1 MVSTINYL
9 TDIAI
14 LLTAAVILVPLFQSM
29 RMGAVPGFVI
39 AGVAV
44 GPYGLELIGNVEE
57 VGQFAELGVVL
68 LLFII
73 GIELNPKRLWMMR
86 RLLFGLGT
94 LQVLC
99 TSAALVAVAHF
110 LFGIPIRAAILIG
123 PALALSSTAFVLQ
136 LLTEN
141 KMLTSE
147 QGRASIAILLM
158 QDLAVVPLLALV
170 SLLTVPALSVAE
182 DLVLALGEAILII
195 GLVILAGR
203 YLLQP
208 VLHRVAKSRNPE
220 VFTASAVLLV
230 LGAAVVMEHVGLS
243 MAMGAF
249 LAGLLIADSSFRHQ
263 VIAETQP
270 FRGLLLGLFFMSMGM
285 TLDLE
290 QLLGQPLFLLSLVA
304 ALVVLKTIVIWPLAR
319 LFGLTGKS
327 ALTVALLL
335 AQSGEF
341 ALVVFTVSLGAG
353 LLDEVLF
360 QQLIL
365 VVILS
370 MLVTPLLAWLAREIK
385 KSAEIGPAVAQ
396 VHTAAGEAIPTP
408 ILIIGFGRVGRKIA
422 HILELAKVPF
432 SAIDNNPTLVAQE
445 HGEGRSVFYGDA
457 ERPAVLKAM
466 GAERARLGII
476 ALDDFEVTE
485 QLVSTLRNN
494 FPELVVLARGHNR
507 ERCEKL
513 KSLGVDVV
521 VSETLETSVELA
533 HAALTKVSIPEDEA
547 NLLVENFRR
556 IYYEQHKFFDR
567 RQHPRD

>member
-1 MVSTINYL
+1 VASTINYL

-14 LLTAAVILVPLFQSM
+14 LLAAAVVAVPVFQSM

-39 AGVAV
+39 AGAAV
-44 GPYGLELIGNVEE
+44 GPYGLGLIGNVEE
-57 VGQFAELGVVL
+57 IGQLAELGIVL

-94 LQVLC
+94 LQVIC
-99 TSAALVAVAHF
+99 TSTALVLAVHYF
-110 LFGIPIRAAILIG
+110 FEVPLRNAILIG

-147 QGRASIAILLM
+147 PGRASIAILLL

-170 SLLTVPALSVAE
+170 SLLAMPTLTLAE
-182 DLVLALGEAILII
+182 DLALALGEATVII
-195 GLVILAGR
+195 VLVILAGR

-208 VLHRVAKSRNPE
+208 VLHRVAKSHNPE

-230 LGAAVVMEHVGLS
+230 LGAAVLMEHVGLS

-290 QLLGQPLFLLSLVA
+290 RFLRQPLILLGLVA
-304 ALVVLKTIVIWPLAR
+304 ALILLKAVVIWPLAR
-319 LFGLTGKS
+319 MFGVSWKNS
-327 ALTVALLL
+327 LTVALLL

-341 ALVVFTVSLGAG
+341 ALVVFTVALGAG
-353 LLDEVLF
+353 LLDETLF

-370 MLVTPLLAWLAREIK
+370 MLVTPLLARLAREIK
-385 KSAEIGPAVAQ
+385 ESDHKGQAVVADQ
-396 VHTAAGEAIPTP
+396 AATEEAIFTP
-408 ILIIGFGRVGRKIA
+408 VVIIGFGRVGRKIGR
-422 HILELAKVPF
+422 ILELAKVPF
-432 SAIDNNPTLVAQE
+432 SAIDNDPTLVAQE
-445 HGEGRSVFYGDA
+445 HAQGRPVFFGDA

-466 GAERARLGII
+466 GADGAHMAII
-476 ALDDFEVTE
+476 ALDDHEVAE
-485 QLVSTLRNN
+485 QLVTTLREN
-494 FPELVVLARGHNR
+494 FPELVILARGHNR
-507 ERCEKL
+507 ERCERL
-513 KSLGVDVV
+513 RTLGADVI
-521 VSETLETSVELA
+521 VSETLEASIELA
-533 HAALTKVSIPEDEA
+533 RVALTKVNIPEDDV
-547 NLLVENFRR
+547 NLYVEDFRHS
-556 IYYEQHKFFDR
+556 YHEQHKLSDG
-567 RQHPRD
+567 

>member
-1 MVSTINYL
+1 MSTINYL

-14 LLTAAVILVPLFQSM
+14 LLAAAVVAVPIFQSM

-39 AGVAV
+39 AGVVV
-44 GPYGLELIGNVEE
+44 GPYGLGLIGNVEE
-57 VGQFAELGVVL
+57 IGQLAELGIVL

-94 LQVLC
+94 LQVVC
-99 TSAALVAVAHF
+99 TSAVLVLAVHY
-110 LFGIPIRAAILIG
+110 LFEVSLRIAVLIG

-147 QGRASIAILLM
+147 PGRASIAILLL
-158 QDLAVVPLLALV
+158 QDLAVIPLLAMV
-170 SLLTVPALSVAE
+170 SLLAMPALTLAE
-182 DLVLALGEAILII
+182 DLILALGEAILII
-195 GLVILAGR
+195 VLVILAGR

-208 VLHRVAKSRNPE
+208 ILHRVAKSHNPE
-220 VFTASAVLLV
+220 VFTTSAVLLV
-230 LGAAVVMEHVGLS
+230 LGAAVLMEHVGLS

-290 QLLGQPLFLLSLVA
+290 QLLHQPLFLLSIVA
-304 ALVVLKTIVIWPLAR
+304 ALILLKAIVIWPLAH
-319 LFGLTGKS
+319 LFGLPGKS
-327 ALTVALLL
+327 TLTVALLL

-341 ALVVFTVSLGAG
+341 ALVLFTVALGVG
-353 LLDEVLF
+353 LLEEALF

-370 MLVTPLLAWLAREIK
+370 MLVTPFLARLAREIE
-385 KSAEIGPAVAQ
+385 KSDHKGQAVAADQ
-396 VHTAAGEAIPTP
+396 TAVEEAVLTSVI
-408 ILIIGFGRVGRKIA
+408 IIGFGRVGRKIGR
-422 HILELAKVPF
+422 ILELAKVPF
-432 SAIDNNPTLVAQE
+432 LAIDNNPTLVAQE
-445 HGEGRSVFYGDA
+445 HAQGHPVFFGDA

-466 GAERARLGII
+466 GTEWARIAI
-476 ALDDFEVTE
+476 VALDDCEVTE
-485 QLVSTLRNN
+485 QLVSTLRGS
-494 FPELVVLARGHNR
+494 FPELVILARGHDR
-507 ERCEKL
+507 KRCERL
-513 KSLGVDVV
+513 KILGADVT
-521 VSETLETSVELA
+521 VSETLEASIELA
-533 HAALTKVSIPEDEA
+533 RVALTKVNTPEDDVD
-547 NLLVENFRR
+547 LFVEDFRR
-556 IYYEQHKFFDR
+556 SYHKQHKLSDV
-567 RQHPRD
+567 